1 MNCINI
7 NRYIFKM
14 DSLTL
19 LTPFRND
26 ASFFAFPRAPCVAMV
41 TSLKPKIRERAPVC
55 VPSNVQTR
63 SKLVQKAEAQWNY
76 TYRSDIYT

>member
-19 LTPFRND
+19 LTAFRND

-41 TSLKPKIRERAPVC
+41 TSLKPKIRERAPVSRQC
-55 VPSNVQTR
+55 ADTFKVGT
-63 SKLVQKAEAQWNY
+63 KG
-76 TYRSDIYT
+76 